1 MKVGEQRR
9 LQNEE
14 IHSLYRSPFNI
25 LKGKPIGKRPLGS
38 PRSRWEDNARLYIKD
53 ISVNTRKFIDLER
66 HFEFSFV
73 ILLPIRSFGE
83 II

>member
-1 MKVGEQRR
+1 M
-9 LQNEE
+9 EE
-14 IHSLYRSPFNI
+14 DRSAFKI

-38 PRSRWEDNARLYIKD
+38 PRSRWEDNVRMYIKD